1 MAPKAKGTSDTV
13 IGRLITDLSGRV
25 DHLERAFK
33 DLNKGSAERVI
44 DRMHE
49 LEKET
54 TREYGLRCTD
64 DALLEQEREPTK
76 RLDIQNAAAG
86 AVVEQMKKSAS
97 ELRAEI
103 RDLEKTVKSRVGV
116 LLEGVKN
123 RFERETQMSLEVIHS
138 KVEEAMQ
145 RLSKIAKAPQGNDER
160 GILDSALPKGTA
172 RVQSHDSINHRG
184 RSPAFCIG
192 QAHVIRRSRS
202 VSASDM
208 AEVLF
213 TAQDVARLR
222 DLRRPLAPGETE
234 SSHTEYSIL
243 AAARRGR
250 QLSRDLDHDL
260 S

>member
-1 MAPKAKGTSDTV
+1 MAPKATKKGTSDTN

-49 LEKET
+49 LEEK
-54 TREYGLRCTD
+54 TRENCVGCA
-64 DALLEQEREPTK
+64 DALLAQEREITK

-86 AVVEQMKKSAS
+86 AMVEQMKKSAS

-103 RDLEKTVKSRVGV
+103 RDLEQAVESRVGV
-116 LLEGVKN
+116 LLDGVKN
-123 RFERETQMSLEVIHS
+123 RFERENQMSLEVIHS

-145 RLSKIAKAPQGNDER
+145 RLSKIAKAPQGNER

-184 RSPAFCIG
+184 RSPGFCIG
-192 QAHVIRRSRS
+192 QADVIRRARS
-202 VSASDM
+202 SSASDM
-208 AEVLF
+208 PEVLF

-222 DLRRPLAPGETE
+222 DPRRPLAPGEIE
-234 SSHTEYSIL
+234 SSQTEYSIL

-250 QLSRDLDHDL
+250 QLSRRALDHDL

>member
-49 LEKET
+49 LEEK
-54 TREYGLRCTD
+54 TRENCVGCA
-64 DALLEQEREPTK
+64 DALLAQEREITK

-86 AVVEQMKKSAS
+86 AMVEQMKKSAS

-103 RDLEKTVKSRVGV
+103 RDLEQAVESRVGV
-116 LLEGVKN
+116 LLDGVKN

-184 RSPAFCIG
+184 RSPGFCIG
-192 QAHVIRRSRS
+192 QADVIRRARS
-202 VSASDM
+202 SSASDM
-208 AEVLF
+208 PEVLF

-222 DLRRPLAPGETE
+222 DPRRPLAPGEIE
-234 SSHTEYSIL
+234 SSQTEYSIL

-250 QLSRDLDHDL
+250 QLSRRALDHDL

>member
-1 MAPKAKGTSDTV
+1 MAPKATKKGTSDTN

-25 DHLERAFK
+25 DHHLERAFE

-54 TREYGLRCTD
+54 TREYGLRCT

-103 RDLEKTVKSRVGV
+103 RDLEKTVKSWVGV

-184 RSPAFCIG
+184 RPLQFCIG
-192 QAHVIRRSRS
+192 QDHVIIRRSSR
-202 VSASDM
+202 
-208 AEVLF
+208 
-213 TAQDVARLR
+213 
-222 DLRRPLAPGETE
+222 RRPIWQR
-234 SSHTEYSIL
+234 SSCPRPS
-243 AAARRGR
+243 
-250 QLSRDLDHDL
+250 QWPD
-260 S
+260 